1 MKSKSSTTAN
11 HKLSRHPRAPFPIA
25 LPLAFRNI
33 VYKNSYIVVKEDC
46 MKTAITAARAAARP
60 RPARHAGHGR
70 IRERLRAEL
79 LDRIVKGELKGGDK
93 LNELRLSRELKV
105 SRTPL
110 REAFL
115 HLEREGFVRSDL
127 RRGFTVG
134 ELSSREVRE
143 TYPLL
148 AQLEIMAV
156 RNSAALLE
164 PLIPKLERINED
176 FARARQAQRARDLDT
191 LWHDTLMSHSKNA
204 RLTAIV
210 ATLRLA
216 ITRYE
221 RLYMSDTD
229 LLAMSVAQH

>member
-1 MKSKSSTTAN
+1 
-11 HKLSRHPRAPFPIA
+11 
-25 LPLAFRNI
+25 
-33 VYKNSYIVVKEDC
+33 
-46 MKTAITAARAAARP
+46 MKTAIKSAGGP
-60 RPARHAGHGR
+60 RSRRVNRAGHGR

-79 LDRIVKGELKGGDK
+79 LDRIVTGELKGGDK

-148 AQLEIMAV
+148 AHLEILAV
-156 RNSAALLE
+156 RNSAALLR
-164 PLIPKLERINED
+164 PLIPKLKRINAD
-176 FARARQAQRARDLDT
+176 FGRARTPQRARDLDT
-191 LWHDTLMSHSKNA
+191 LWHDTLMSQSRNA
-204 RLTAIV
+204 RLAAIV

-216 ITRYE
+216 IARYE
-221 RLYMSDTD
+221 RLYMADTD
-229 LLAMSVAQH
+229 LLALSVEQHNKIIAHLERDDIDAALVALDYNYRFGMQALLRKMGEE

>member
-1 MKSKSSTTAN
+1 MKPAIKSAASAT
-11 HKLSRHPRAPFPIA
+11 RRPRA
-25 LPLAFRNI
+25 
-33 VYKNSYIVVKEDC
+33 
-46 MKTAITAARAAARP
+46 TP
-60 RPARHAGHGR
+60 RTGHGR
-70 IRERLRAEL
+70 IRERLRTEL
-79 LDRIVKGELKGGDK
+79 LDRIVRGELKGGDK

-156 RNSAALLE
+156 RNSAALLT
-164 PLIPKLERINED
+164 PLIPKLERINEE
-176 FARARQAQRARDLDT
+176 FARARSAQCARDLDT
-191 LWHDTLMSHSKNA
+191 LWHDTLISQSKNA

-229 LLAMSVAQH
+229 LLAMSVAQHAGIIKHLKRGDIDTALKGLAHNYDFGMQALLRKMGEE